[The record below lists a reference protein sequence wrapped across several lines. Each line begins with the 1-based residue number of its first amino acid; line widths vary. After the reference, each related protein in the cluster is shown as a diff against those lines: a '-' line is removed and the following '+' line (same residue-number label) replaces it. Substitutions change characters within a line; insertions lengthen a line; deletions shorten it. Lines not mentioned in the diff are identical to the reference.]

1 MSPSSKRVAVIGAG
15 IVGCAIAYE
24 LRKRGLAVTLIDR
37 DAPGQG
43 CSFGNSGAIS
53 PASIVPLAM
62 PGILKTVPGMMMDPE
77 SPLFLPLGYLP
88 QATPWLMRFVASA
101 TPEGVANAA
110 KRLAS
115 LHGGATELHRQL
127 TQEVGVPELFLQQGH
142 LHLYP
147 DDAALAKDATGW
159 RMREAFGFKLDR
171 LDRGSI
177 TDLEPLIG
185 ERYQIG
191 IFLAD
196 HGCIVNPFRYVQ
208 AIARAYANAGGKMLH
223 GDVQS
228 IRQDRGQ
235 WQVCLASP
243 AEPVEFDELVV
254 ATGAWS
260 KSLLKP
266 LGITLHVES
275 QRGYHVQFDGY
286 ADTIQRTVVLA
297 DRKIF
302 MTPMEEGLRVGGTVE
317 IGGLTREANERRA
330 AILARIAQENFPR
343 LQSVPM
349 RSWMGHRPCM
359 PDSVPVVGAAEGHPG
374 LWIAVGHGHLGLTD
388 SVTTAKKIGDLI
400 DGAVSQSVSSLRALT
415 D

>member
-1 MSPSSKRVAVIGAG
+1 MSHRSRSKSVAVIGAG

-24 LRKRGLAVTLIDR
+24 LIKRGLSVTLIDR
-37 DAPGQG
+37 DEPGQG

-62 PGILKTVPGMMMDPE
+62 PGILKTIPGMMMDPE
-77 SPLFLPLGYLP
+77 SPLFLPIGYLP

-101 TPEGVANAA
+101 TPHGVANAA
-110 KRLAS
+110 ERLAS

-127 TQEVGVPELFLQQGH
+127 TKEIGVPELFLQKGH

-147 DDAALAKDATGW
+147 NESSLAKDATGW
-159 RMREAFGFKLDR
+159 RMREAFGFKLDK
-171 LDRGSI
+171 LDRDAI
-177 TDLEPLIG
+177 VALEPLIG
-185 ERYQIG
+185 ERYQVG

-196 HGCIVNPFRYVQ
+196 HGCIINPFRYVQ
-208 AIARAYANAGGKMLH
+208 AIALAYANAGGNVLR

-228 IRQDRGQ
+228 IAFKQGLWRVHTGSQTQ
-235 WQVCLASP
+235 P
-243 AEPVEFDELVV
+243 AAFDELVV

-260 KSLLKP
+260 KTLLKP

-275 QRGYHVQFDGY
+275 QRGYHVQFDGH

-317 IGGLTREANERRA
+317 IGGLSREANERRA
-330 AILARIAQENFPR
+330 AILARIAQETFPR
-343 LQSVPM
+343 LQSAPM
-349 RSWMGHRPCM
+349 RTWMGHRPCM
-359 PDSVPVVGAAEGHPG
+359 PDSVPVVGPAEGHPG

-388 SVTTAKKIGDLI
+388 SVTTAKRIGDLI
-400 DGAVSQSVSSLRALT
+400 GATA
-415 D
+415 